1 MSLTQNGT
9 LNGGGSPTILT
20 DQTNGLLLVDNGS
33 TPQEAQRPIL
43 EAPILANNLIDPSA
57 DWFDM
62 WDVSAA
68 RMVRVSAMR
77 ASQLTYKADGL
88 NDTRA
93 GDLGSINSGIYAV
106 HDHIHPILAIT
117 APPTPVITLVSG
129 TMTITPILISTT
141 ITEEECV
148 TFQFRVQC
156 NIPVHTNVW
165 QAFSI
170 PSIAGFKA
178 PIVTV
183 NGTHR
188 QSGSP
193 TGYPVAPIMGC
204 EAALWG
210 GNTIYVGSFTEN
222 VATTRYVHFNVK
234 YVIA

>member
-1 MSLTQNGT
+1 MANSGANIP
-9 LNGGGSPTILT
+9 GGVTIT
-20 DQTNGLLLVDNGS
+20 DQATGTVLVDNS
-33 TPQEAQRPIL
+33 VNPQQAIRPINEL
-43 EAPILANNLIDPSA
+43 PILTRQTIDPNA
-57 DWFDM
+57 DYEVIYDA
-62 WDVSAA
+62 STGSH
-68 RMVRVSAMR
+68 VRSLATR
-77 ASQLTYKADGL
+77 ASQTAYLADGQG
-88 NDTRA
+88 DTRA
-93 GDLGSINSGIYAV
+93 GSLGNINTSIFAAW
-106 HDHIHPILAIT
+106 DHIHPILAIT

-129 TMTITPILISTT
+129 TMVITPVLISST
-141 ITEEECV
+141 ITEEEGV

-183 NGTHR
+183 NGTYR

-193 TGYPVAPIMGC
+193 TGYPIAPVMGN

-210 GNTIYVGSFTEN
+210 SNIIYVGSFTEN
-222 VATTRYVHFNVK
+222 QATVRYVHFNVR

>member
-9 LNGGGSPTILT
+9 LSGGGTPTILT
-20 DQTNGLLLVDNGS
+20 DQANGLLLVDNGS

-43 EAPILANNLIDPSA
+43 EQPILVNNLIDPSN

-117 APPTPVITLVSG
+117 APTTPVITLVSG

-156 NIPVHTNVW
+156 DIPIHTNVW

-170 PSIAGFKA
+170 PSIAGFKV
-178 PIVTV
+178 PVVTV
-183 NGTHR
+183 NGTYR
-188 QSGSP
+188 QNGNP
-193 TGYPVAPIMGC
+193 TGYPLAPVMGG
-204 EAALWG
+204 EASLWG

>member
-1 MSLTQNGT
+1 MANSGANIP
-9 LNGGGSPTILT
+9 GGVTIT
-20 DQTNGLLLVDNGS
+20 DQATGTVLVDNS
-33 TPQEAQRPIL
+33 VNPQQAIRPINEL
-43 EAPILANNLIDPSA
+43 PILTRQTIDPNA
-57 DWFDM
+57 DYEVIYDA
-62 WDVSAA
+62 STGSH
-68 RMVRVSAMR
+68 VRSLATR
-77 ASQLTYKADGL
+77 ASQTAYLADGQG
-88 NDTRA
+88 DTRA
-93 GDLGSINSGIYAV
+93 GSLGNINTSIYAAW
-106 HDHIHPILAIT
+106 DHIHPIIAIT
-117 APPTPVITLVSG
+117 APTTPTITLASG
-129 TMTITPILISTT
+129 TMTITPILIGTT
-141 ITEEECV
+141 ITEEEGV

-183 NGTHR
+183 NGTYR

-193 TGYPVAPIMGC
+193 TGYPVAPVMGN